1 MATSSALKNRRSHAR
16 TKATKAVN
24 TAAKLVKDD
33 LTIIRASDL
42 ELKINAARAALE
54 EHSEAHE
61 TFIEAMEAEGKLEAA
76 ITQSWMGTIMI
87 EDNYDADLEKLTEAL
102 NQARLCA
109 KNDEVQ
115 RDAALW
121 FNNSTAK
128 SMNFAAEGG
137 VWKAEMSQLI
147 KELTPYQ
154 SIYFFGDQLKRAED
168 NG

>member
-1 MATSSALKNRRSHAR
+1 
-16 TKATKAVN
+16 
-24 TAAKLVKDD
+24 
-33 LTIIRASDL
+33 
-42 ELKINAARAALE
+42 
-54 EHSEAHE
+54 
-61 TFIEAMEAEGKLEAA
+61 
-76 ITQSWMGTIMI
+76 MI

-154 SIYFFGDQLKRAED
+154 SISFFGDQLKRAED

>member
-76 ITQSWMGTIMI
+76 ITQSWMGKI
-87 EDNYDADLEKLTEAL
+87 
-102 NQARLCA
+102 
-109 KNDEVQ
+109 
-115 RDAALW
+115 
-121 FNNSTAK
+121 
-128 SMNFAAEGG
+128 
-137 VWKAEMSQLI
+137 
-147 KELTPYQ
+147 
-154 SIYFFGDQLKRAED
+154 
-168 NG
+168 